1 MDNRKLVFDIET
13 GGLPEEQIEIPEF
26 EAPSNYKT
34 PEAIA
39 KYVEKKKQDYIE
51 KAAISCF
58 TGEVLAIG
66 LQYDDKP
73 VEMLYDMP
81 ESEMIKH
88 FWNIVNEL
96 EAYSVV
102 GWNSNGFDLPFMI
115 RKSWKYG
122 IRIPD
127 DMFTPYGK
135 FSSRY
140 IDLMLN
146 WGCGVKEYVKLDT
159 VAKFFGIGA
168 KNGDGKFFK
177 DMYKNNKTAALEYL
191 ENDVLITKAVAEKMI

>member
-1 MDNRKLVFDIET
+1 MDSGKLVFDIET
-13 GGLPEEQIEIPEF
+13 GGLPEEQIEVPEF

-66 LQYDDKP
+66 FQYDNKP

-81 ESEMIKH
+81 ESEMIEQ
-88 FWNIVNEL
+88 FWNVVNRL
-96 EAYSVV
+96 ETYSVV

-135 FSSRY
+135 FSNRY

-177 DMYKNNKTAALEYL
+177 DMYKNNKTAALKYL
-191 ENDVLITKAVAEKMI
+191 ENDVLITKAVAEKML